1 VSAEV
6 QDIIDDLAELLGRPV
21 SLEDRRWRL
30 LAYSAYTDPGD
41 RVRQASILARAA
53 PPEVVEWLEGLDLPA
68 ADALVDTAPNPEIGI
83 GPRTC
88 APVRHGG
95 VLLAFLW
102 VIPGAAPL
110 DEGERTAVV
119 DAATAVATTLWRRRA
134 SAAEEHE
141 TVGRLLGALL
151 DAEDPEERRAAADEL
166 RGRRGWDRDPGC
178 VVAVATVAP
187 GSGDEPADAGARAER
202 RWHAGDLLWRQ
213 SADRLVVLVR
223 TPSGYADG
231 ALAGTLARA
240 GAAHAGEARS
250 PSLLRARRARS
261 DAEDALVVCS
271 ARPELGPTAAWST
284 LGAWPLAARLWVADG
299 RPPRPDLL
307 GPLLSRRDGPE
318 LAAAV
323 EATLERA
330 GDVAAAAADLHVHR
344 ATLYRRL
351 ARAEE
356 VTGLGLGRGDDVLR
370 LGMALKAWRLAGSTP
385 GGADGD

>member
-53 PPEVVEWLEGLDLPA
+53 PPEVVSWLEGLDLPA
-68 ADALVDTAPNPEIGI
+68 AGPLVETVPNPEIGI

-102 VIPGAAPL
+102 VIPGATAL
-110 DEGERTAVV
+110 DDRERAAVV
-119 DAATAVATTLWRRRA
+119 DAAVAVAATLWRRRSSA
-134 SAAEEHE
+134 SEEHE
-141 TVGRLLGALL
+141 TADRLLGALL
-151 DAEDPEERRAAADEL
+151 DADDPEDRRAAADEL
-166 RGRRGWDRDPGC
+166 RGRRGWDRGVGC
-178 VVAVATVAP
+178 VVAVGTVPP
-187 GSGDEPADAGARAER
+187 GAGDEPADVGARVER
-202 RWHAGDLLWRQ
+202 RWHAGDLLWRA
-213 SADRLVVLVR
+213 SADRLVVLARAPV
-223 TPSGYADG
+223 GYADG
-231 ALAGTLARA
+231 TLAGALGRA
-240 GAAHAGEARS
+240 GAEHAGEARS

-261 DAEDALVVCS
+261 DAEDALVVCT
-271 ARPELGPTAAWST
+271 ARPELGPTAAYSA

-307 GPLLSRRDGPE
+307 GPLLARRDGVE

-323 EATLERA
+323 EATLQHA

-356 VTGLGLGRGDDVLR
+356 ATGLGLRRGDDVLR
-370 LGMALKAWRLAGSTP
+370 LGMALRAWRLAGSAP
-385 GGADGD
+385 GGPDGG